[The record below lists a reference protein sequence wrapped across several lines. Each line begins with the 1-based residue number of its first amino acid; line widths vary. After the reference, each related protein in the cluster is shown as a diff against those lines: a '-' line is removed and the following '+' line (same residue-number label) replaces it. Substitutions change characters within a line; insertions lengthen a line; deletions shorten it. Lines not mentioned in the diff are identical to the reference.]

1 MSYLTE
7 IPWWHYPVMFFVYSF
22 ITGLIFLCGFVAW
35 ILWTN
40 KEIHLIKDEDD
51 AEEKEIHS

>member
-22 ITGLIFLCGFVAW
+22 ITGLVFLCGFVAW
-35 ILWTN
+35 TLWTH
-40 KEIHLIKDEDD
+40 KEIHIIKEEDD